1 MSSVRVR
8 SRAVLPAAIVF
19 DCDGLLLDTEGCWS
33 VGETALFA
41 RHGLAFGDDHKQALI
56 GVAMSHA
63 GPILETLLA
72 SPGRGAELTNELVEL
87 VVAEVTRVGCTPMPG
102 ALELLAMLRGRVP
115 LGVASN
121 APRPVFQAAIAAA
134 GVSDWFGAVVSADD
148 VDRPKP
154 APDVYLEACRRLGAE
169 PAGAVALEDTA
180 TGLAAARA
188 AGMRTIG
195 VPSVS
200 TAALEADLVAGSLLD
215 PAVLAFLGLTP
226 DG

>member
-8 SRAVLPAAIVF
+8 SRAVPPAAIVF

-63 GPILETLLA
+63 GPILEKLLA

-121 APRPVFQAAIAAA
+121 APRPVFRAAIAAA
-134 GVSDWFGAVVSADD
+134 GVSEWFGAVVSADD

-154 APDVYLEACRRLGAE
+154 APDVYLEACRRLAPSP
-169 PAGAVALEDTA
+169 PARSRSRTRRPGSPR
-180 TGLAAARA
+180 RA
-188 AGMRTIG
+188 PPGCGRSASRRSRRRRSRPTSSPGRCSTR
-195 VPSVS
+195 PSWPS
-200 TAALEADLVAGSLLD
+200 SA
-215 PAVLAFLGLTP
+215 
-226 DG
+226 

>member
-1 MSSVRVR
+1 MSSVPVAFP
-8 SRAVLPAAIVF
+8 AVLPAAIVF

-33 VGETALFA
+33 VGVTALFA
-41 RHGLAFGDDHKQALI
+41 RYDQAFGDDHKQALI
-56 GVAMSHA
+56 GVAMLDA
-63 GPILETLLA
+63 GPILERLLA
-72 SPGRGAELTNELVEL
+72 EPGRGTELTGELVEL
-87 VVAEVTRVGCTPMPG
+87 VVAEVTRIGCTPMPG
-102 ALELLAMLRGRVP
+102 ALELLDMVRGRVP
-115 LGVASN
+115 IGVASN
-121 APRPVFQAAIAAA
+121 APRPVFEAAIAAA
-134 GVSDWFGAVVSADD
+134 GVSEWFGAAVSADD
-148 VDRPKP
+148 VERPKP
-154 APDVYLEACRRLGAE
+154 APDVYLEACRSLGAE

-188 AGMRTIG
+188 AGMRTVG